1 MRAVLIT
8 NPSASTSGGW
18 SRDVI
23 VRSLEAEYDL
33 ETLFT
38 THRGHATDIAADARR
53 RGIDLVITIGGD
65 GTINETI
72 NGLLRE
78 DCDLAVPLLAT
89 IPGGLANVFPR
100 ALGLSS
106 DAMAACG
113 QIIEAVAAGSVRTIP
128 LGKWNERYFCFNA
141 GIGFDA
147 GIVEAV
153 EAHRADGQKASP
165 ALYMMAGFKHYFE
178 ETDRTTAHLT
188 VTSDSGHTIENVF
201 MLIVQNTTPWSFIGH
216 VALDFSTEA
225 SFERGLEAVALT
237 SMSPVSVATYL
248 AEAAARIPTSR
259 RSNVEVISDT
269 SSITVTSDIELPV
282 QVDGDSLGLMRQA
295 RIVAVPEA
303 LEVVIPLES

>member
-23 VRSLEAEYDL
+23 VRSLDAEYEL
-33 ETLFT
+33 ETVLT
-38 THRGHATDIAADARR
+38 QYRGHATEIAADARR

-72 NGLLRE
+72 NGLLLE
-78 DCDLAVPLLAT
+78 PSDLPVPLLAT

-113 QIIEAVAAGSVRTIP
+113 QIIEAVAANSVRSIP
-128 LGKWNERYFCFNA
+128 LGKWNERYFCFAA

-147 GIVEAV
+147 GIIESV

-178 ETDRTTAHLT
+178 ETDRTTAHLS
-188 VTSDSGHTIENVF
+188 VTADSGETVEDVF

-225 SFERGLEAVALT
+225 SFERGLEAIALT

-248 AEAAARIPTSR
+248 AEAAARIPTAR
-259 RSNVEVISDT
+259 RSNVEVLADAST
-269 SSITVTSDIELPV
+269 ITVTSDIELPV
-282 QVDGDSLGLMRQA
+282 QVDGDSLGMMKQA
-295 RIVAVPEA
+295 TIVAVPDA
-303 LEVVIPLES
+303 LKVVIPLES